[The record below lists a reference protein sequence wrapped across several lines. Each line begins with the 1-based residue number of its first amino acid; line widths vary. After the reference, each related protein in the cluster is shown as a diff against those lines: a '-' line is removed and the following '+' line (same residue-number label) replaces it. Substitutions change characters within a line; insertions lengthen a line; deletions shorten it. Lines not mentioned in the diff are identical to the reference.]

1 MNKQTA
7 GTLLLAILLAP
18 IAPVAASALDVTTN
32 SQVTL
37 GTDDS
42 LIFYISS
49 GSSSF
54 TKATY
59 PGEVEILLG
68 SMPLGGPMASIPGTS
83 GMYMPGILF
92 TGTIKSQDGSISIP
106 LIDPDATRL
115 GLPAGDLL
123 LTQGSRSGGSYSGP
137 IDLLLANVTLSSK
150 EAAALFA
157 SGEAEIDIRNTGRP
171 VTFGYSGSPIVSD
184 FTASLVGDGGSQSVG
199 ARVLGAECVHP
210 PTATPEPGTIGLM
223 ILGLAILIP
232 RLARRQPVLAPSQS
246 GTPTAGAS
254 LRNRSR

>member
-1 MNKQTA
+1 M
-7 GTLLLAILLAP
+7 LAILLAP
-18 IAPVAASALDVTTN
+18 IAPAAASTLDVTTN

-68 SMPLGGPMASIPGTS
+68 SMPLGGPVASIPGTS
-83 GMYMPGILF
+83 AVYMPGILF
-92 TGTIKSQDGSISIP
+92 TGTIESQDGSFSMP
-106 LIDPDATRL
+106 LVDPNATRL

-123 LTQGSRSGGSYSGP
+123 LTPGSRSGGSYSGS
-137 IDLLLANVTLSSK
+137 IDLLSADVTLSSQQ
-150 EAAALFA
+150 AAAVFA
-157 SGEAEIDIRNTGRP
+157 SGEAEIDIRNMGSP

-184 FTASLVGDGGSQSVG
+184 FTASLIGDGGSQSVG
-199 ARVLGAECVHP
+199 ARVLNAECTP
-210 PTATPEPGTIGLM
+210 PSKTPEPGTIGLLIIGLT
-223 ILGLAILIP
+223 ILTT
-232 RLARRQPVLAPSQS
+232 RLARRQQVWVPSQS
-246 GTPTAGAS
+246 GTSTPGE
-254 LRNRSR
+254 

>member
-18 IAPVAASALDVTTN
+18 IAPAAASTLDVTTN

-54 TKATY
+54 TKTTY
-59 PGEVEILLG
+59 PGEVEVLLG
-68 SMPLGGPMASIPGTS
+68 SMPLSGSLASIPGTS
-83 GMYMPGILF
+83 AVYVPGMLF
-92 TGTIKSQDGSISIP
+92 TGTIESQNGSISIP
-106 LIDPDATRL
+106 LVDSNATRL

-123 LTQGSRSGGSYSGP
+123 LTTGSRSGGSYSGS
-137 IDLLLANVTLSSK
+137 IDLLSADVILSSQQ
-150 EAAALFA
+150 AAAVFA
-157 SGEAEIDIRNTGRP
+157 SGEAEIDIQNTGSP

-184 FTASLVGDGGSQSVG
+184 LTASLVGDGGTQSVG
-199 ARVLGAECVHP
+199 AQVLNAECVHHN
-210 PTATPEPGTIGLM
+210 TPEPGTIGLLIIGLT
-223 ILGLAILIP
+223 ILTT
-232 RLARRQPVLAPSQS
+232 RLARRQPVLAHSR
-246 GTPTAGAS
+246 AGE
-254 LRNRSR
+254 SRRDS